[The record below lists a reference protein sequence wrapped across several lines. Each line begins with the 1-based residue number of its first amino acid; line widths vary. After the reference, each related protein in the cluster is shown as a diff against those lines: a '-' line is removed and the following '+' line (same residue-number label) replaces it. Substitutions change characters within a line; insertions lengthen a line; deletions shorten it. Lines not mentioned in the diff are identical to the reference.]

1 MLDRL
6 PQELVNWHFVKAHIM
21 SHGQMAQ
28 DPNQKPAES
37 VEEFEKIPLRYLGE
51 KVLFKNYSIAEMA
64 EQCYMTPVTFKRKF
78 LKEYGEPPHKW
89 LLRQRLGHASR
100 LLKYTK
106 LSIKEVCY
114 RCDFS
119 TPSNFS
125 RAFKTAYGCTPE
137 EYRAKGYDKTK
148 VTRLTVHL
156 VPRTSPTATKLSDA
170 WDDVPPFELI
180 TFNTRPLHHTTK
192 K

>member
-1 MLDRL
+1 MAVRL
-6 PQELVNWHFVKAHIM
+6 PQELMNWHFVKAHIM
-21 SHGQMAQ
+21 SHGQMPC
-28 DPNQKPAES
+28 DPNQKAAES
-37 VEEFEKIPLRYLGE
+37 IEEFEKIPLRYLGE
-51 KVLFKNYSIAEMA
+51 SVQLKNYSISEMA
-64 EQCYMTPVTFKRKF
+64 AQCYMTPVTFKRKF

-156 VPRTSPTATKLSDA
+156 VPRTSPTAPKLSDA
-170 WDDVPPFELI
+170 WGGVPPFDII
-180 TFNTRPLHHTTK
+180 TIKPKRLYK
-192 K
+192 ESEK